1 MRIPFNDGSVVIVQ
15 NAPNGKYIACL
26 DAASE
31 DGERLIWGIGSTVLA
46 AIADLNKELEEGE

>member
-1 MRIPFNDGSVVIVQ
+1 MRIPFSDGTAVIVQ
-15 NAPNGKYIACL
+15 PAPNGKYIACL

-31 DGERLIWGIGSTVLA
+31 HGERLVWGLGNTVLA

>member
-1 MRIPFNDGSVVIVQ
+1 MRIPFSDGTAVIVQ
-15 NAPNGKYIACL
+15 NAPGGKNIACL

-31 DGERLIWGIGSTVLA
+31 HGERLVWGLGNTVLA

>member
-1 MRIPFNDGSVVIVQ
+1 MLIHFNDGVAVIVQ

-31 DGERLIWGIGSTVLA
+31 DGERLVWGLGSTVLA
-46 AIADLNKELEEGE
+46 AIANLHKELEEGE